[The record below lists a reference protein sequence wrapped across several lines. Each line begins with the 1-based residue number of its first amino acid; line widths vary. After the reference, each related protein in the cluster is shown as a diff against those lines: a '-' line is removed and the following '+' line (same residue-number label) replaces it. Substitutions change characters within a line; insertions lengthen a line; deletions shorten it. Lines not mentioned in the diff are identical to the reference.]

1 MSGQGKFW
9 GAVDKR
15 AKKVN
20 PAVASVGMVK
30 SLSPFS
36 ISYNGLELS
45 AQNGDAIYLNNL
57 ILDTKKTFTT
67 ANAITAKVT
76 SNQADVTVTENH
88 TGIINDITGWLTSIH
103 DRFIIHVGDYIAV
116 QKLGNNTYIVL
127 SKLQKVEN
135 EQ

>member
-20 PAVASVGMVK
+20 PAVSSVGMVK
-30 SLSPFS
+30 SLSPLS

-45 AQNGDAIYLNNL
+45 AQNGDTIYLNNL

-67 ANAITAKVT
+67 ATKP
-76 SNQADVTVTENH
+76 TVSQGTITENH
-88 TGIINDITGWLTSIH
+88 TAIINDITGWLTSIH

>member
-20 PAVASVGMVK
+20 PAVSSVGMVK
-30 SLSPFS
+30 SLSPLS

-45 AQNGDAIYLNNL
+45 AQNGDTIYLNNL
-57 ILDTKKTFTT
+57 LLDAKKTFTT
-67 ANAITAKVT
+67 ANPITCT
-76 SNQADVTVTENH
+76 QGTITDNH
-88 TGIINDITGWLTSIH
+88 TNIINNEITSWLSSIH

>member
-15 AKKVN
+15 AKKIN

-45 AQNGDAIYLNNL
+45 AQNGDTIYLNNL
-57 ILDTKKTFTT
+57 LLDAKKTFTT
-67 ANAITAKVT
+67 ANPITCT
-76 SNQADVTVTENH
+76 QGTITDNH
-88 TGIINDITGWLTSIH
+88 TDIINNEITSWLSSIH

-135 EQ
+135 GQ

>member
-15 AKKVN
+15 AKKIN

-45 AQNGDAIYLNNL
+45 AQNGDTIYLNNL
-57 ILDTKKTFTT
+57 LLDEQKTFTQ
-67 ANAITAKVT
+67 ANPITCSQGT
-76 SNQADVTVTENH
+76 ITENH
-88 TGIINDITGWLTSIH
+88 TNIINNEITSWLSSVH
-103 DRFIIHVGDYIAV
+103 GRFILHVGDYIAV